1 MNWFATIYVYLLRI
15 YAASVFSFYYYS
27 SYLYTYCILY
37 VSTMTC
43 LLYTF
48 LRFTRRPPSLEIIFD
63 RIRDESRSGT
73 TCVRRI
79 GSEFQL
85 VFTCSV
91 SVFKNGLVCWQCR
104 SYFCFLLVVH
114 AVASHVLLYK
124 TCLKMCVHGV
134 FFSLSVYEY
143 LLRSEFLYLSHM
155 TKIIV
160 FNNPFLIRF
169 LYHLMEIISIQF

>member
-1 MNWFATIYVYLLRI
+1 MAHDSSYAMSSIVPWIDLQLYIYIVYLLRI
-15 YAASVFSFYYYS
+15 YAASVFSFYYYYS

-73 TCVRRI
+73 ISARRI

-85 VFTCSV
+85 VFTGSV

-104 SYFCFLLVVH
+104 SYFCFLLVLQ
-114 AVASHVLLYK
+114 AVASHVCTRLIWKCISRCFFFIKCLRIPTWVGIL
-124 TCLKMCVHGV
+124 TCHTWQKWL
-134 FFSLSVYEY
+134 FSTIH
-143 LLRSEFLYLSHM
+143 F
-155 TKIIV
+155 
-160 FNNPFLIRF
+160 
-169 LYHLMEIISIQF
+169 